1 MAVALKKADKGMQ
14 WYSDEL
20 LKKATTLAD
29 KLLVAFNTST
39 GIPYPKVF
47 TTLPIKYNQQT
58 LNIIAKTKLISGR

>member
-47 TTLPIKYNQQT
+47 TTLLIKYNQQT